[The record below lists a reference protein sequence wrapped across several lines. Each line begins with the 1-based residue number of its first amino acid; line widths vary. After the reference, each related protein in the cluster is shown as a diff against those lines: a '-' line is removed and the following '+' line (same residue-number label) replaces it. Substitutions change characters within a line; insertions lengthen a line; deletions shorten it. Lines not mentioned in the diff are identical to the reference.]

1 MITLT
6 KEELKVLKD
15 IFLES
20 DFKIHNEIRNYYINR
35 KEEIGESMLDRDKER
50 EKHHN
55 EKYQFYLPILE
66 KINLM
71 IEEVKA

>member
-1 MITLT
+1 MTT
-6 KEELKVLKD
+6 FTEEELKVLKD

-20 DFKIHNEIRNYYINR
+20 DFKIHNEMRNYYINR
-35 KEEIGESMLDRDKER
+35 KEEVGESMPDRDKKL